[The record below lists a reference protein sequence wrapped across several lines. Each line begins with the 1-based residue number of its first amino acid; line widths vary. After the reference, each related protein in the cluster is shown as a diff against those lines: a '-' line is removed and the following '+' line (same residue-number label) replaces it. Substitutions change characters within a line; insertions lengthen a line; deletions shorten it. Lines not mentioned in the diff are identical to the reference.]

1 MLYEEMGVRPSS
13 VDSQHPACLPD
24 VSLYRQSLPRP
35 LYLMNLQFS
44 LHKQEKIDPNFA
56 PPHRRRSKPAQTG
69 VTGFLRSENRRSF
82 SA

>member
-24 VSLYRQSLPRP
+24 VSLYRQSLLQP
-35 LYLMNLQFS
+35 LYLIVLKFLVQLAEYGSNLC
-44 LHKQEKIDPNFA
+44 DA
-56 PPHRRRSKPAQTG
+56 VQTG
-69 VTGFLRSENRRSF
+69 VTGLRRSEKARSL